1 MITKKFTLSL
11 TLLQIIGIYMS
22 CLENNSV
29 MNYSDIFNFFI
40 IILVIILVLTI
51 FIKMPFH
58 IILTSKVVNQ
68 DIKIDLN
75 LRYML
80 NTINI
85 NIPIY
90 PRKIE
95 SKKKELKKSKRKRK
109 LIKKLKSRK
118 ILAKDFFEICRE
130 IKKIEIEEF
139 YSDVHIGNTNIAI
152 TNFAYLFANLIYGNL
167 INIIDS
173 NKFYMNIKPNFIE
186 NKLYIDFKIHVKP
199 SIKNI
204 IDILEAIFIAN
215 KNSKKIKEEG
225 KKYESNRV
233 NTKHHGNNT

>member
-1 MITKKFTLSL
+1 MP
-11 TLLQIIGIYMS
+11 

-29 MNYSDIFNFFI
+29 MNYSDIFNFFM
-40 IILVIILVLTI
+40 IILVIVSILTI

-58 IILTSKVVNQ
+58 IIHTSKVVNQ

-75 LRYML
+75 LRYMF
-80 NTINI
+80 NIINI

-90 PRKIE
+90 LRKVE
-95 SKKKELKKSKRKRK
+95 SKKKELEKSKRK

-118 ILAKDFFEICRE
+118 ILARDVFAICRQL
-130 IKKIEIEEF
+130 KKIDIEEF
-139 YSDVHIGNTNIAI
+139 YSDVHIGNTNISI
-152 TNFAYLFANLIYGNL
+152 TNFIYLFVNLIYGNL
-167 INIIDS
+167 INIIDP

-204 IDILEAIFIAN
+204 IDILKAILIAN
-215 KNSKKIKEEG
+215 KNSKKIKKED
-225 KKYESNRV
+225 KKYESNRI
-233 NTKHHGNNT
+233 NTKHHGNNA

>member
-1 MITKKFTLSL
+1 MP
-11 TLLQIIGIYMS
+11 

-29 MNYSDIFNFFI
+29 MNYSDIFNFFM
-40 IILVIILVLTI
+40 IILVIVSILTI

-75 LRYML
+75 LRYMF
-80 NTINI
+80 NIINI

-90 PRKIE
+90 LRKVE
-95 SKKKELKKSKRKRK
+95 SKKKELEKSKRK

-118 ILAKDFFEICRE
+118 ILARDVFAICRQL
-130 IKKIEIEEF
+130 KKIDIEEF
-139 YSDVHIGNTNIAI
+139 YSDVHIGNTNI
-152 TNFAYLFANLIYGNL
+152 
-167 INIIDS
+167 
-173 NKFYMNIKPNFIE
+173 FYMNIKPNFIE

-204 IDILEAIFIAN
+204 IDILKAILIAN
-215 KNSKKIKEEG
+215 KNSKKIKKED
-225 KKYESNRV
+225 KKYESNRI
-233 NTKHHGNNT
+233 NTKHHGNNA

>member
-1 MITKKFTLSL
+1 MP
-11 TLLQIIGIYMS
+11 

-29 MNYSDIFNFFI
+29 MNYSDIFNFFM
-40 IILVIILVLTI
+40 IILVIVSILTI

-75 LRYML
+75 LRYMF
-80 NTINI
+80 NIINI

-90 PRKIE
+90 LRKVE
-95 SKKKELKKSKRKRK
+95 SKKKELKKSKRK
-109 LIKKLKSRK
+109 LIKK
-118 ILAKDFFEICRE
+118 
-130 IKKIEIEEF
+130 
-139 YSDVHIGNTNIAI
+139 
-152 TNFAYLFANLIYGNL
+152 LIYGNL
-167 INIIDS
+167 INIIDP

-204 IDILEAIFIAN
+204 IDILKAILIAN
-215 KNSKKIKEEG
+215 KNSKKIKKED
-225 KKYESNRV
+225 KKYESNRI
-233 NTKHHGNNT
+233 NTKHHGNNA

>member
-58 IILTSKVVNQ
+58 IILTSTVVNQ

-75 LRYML
+75 LSYML

-90 PRKIE
+90 R
-95 SKKKELKKSKRKRK
+95 L
-109 LIKKLKSRK
+109 
-118 ILAKDFFEICRE
+118 
-130 IKKIEIEEF
+130 
-139 YSDVHIGNTNIAI
+139 
-152 TNFAYLFANLIYGNL
+152 
-167 INIIDS
+167 
-173 NKFYMNIKPNFIE
+173 
-186 NKLYIDFKIHVKP
+186 
-199 SIKNI
+199 
-204 IDILEAIFIAN
+204 
-215 KNSKKIKEEG
+215 
-225 KKYESNRV
+225 
-233 NTKHHGNNT
+233 HGLLQ

>member
-1 MITKKFTLSL
+1 
-11 TLLQIIGIYMS
+11 MS

-29 MNYSDIFNFFI
+29 MNYSDIFNFFM
-40 IILVIILVLTI
+40 IILVIISILTI
-51 FIKMPFH
+51 FIKTPFH
-58 IILTSKVVNQ
+58 IILTSKVVNK

-75 LRYML
+75 LRYMF
-80 NTINI
+80 NIINI

-118 ILAKDFFEICRE
+118 ILAKDFFAIYRAL
-130 IKKIEIEEF
+130 KKIDIEEF

-152 TNFAYLFANLIYGNL
+152 INFTYLFVNLIYGKL

-173 NKFYMNIKPNFIE
+173 NKFYLNIKPNFIE
-186 NKLYIDFKIHVKP
+186 NKLYMDFKIHLKP

-204 IDILEAIFIAN
+204 INILKAIFIAN

-225 KKYESNRV
+225 KKYESNRI